1 MEDVN
6 GARML
11 QACISRVETWQRSRG
26 HSEGQRS
33 RATKV
38 FSRVVHRVASRFYK
52 AEFKCYLGM
61 CLTTDYKTALLG
73 HYSSA
78 WAWW

>member
-1 MEDVN
+1 MVKREKVEGRGLEDVN

-38 FSRVVHRVASRFYK
+38 
-52 AEFKCYLGM
+52 
-61 CLTTDYKTALLG
+61 LTLVMDMN
-73 HYSSA
+73 
-78 WAWW
+78 

>member
-1 MEDVN
+1 MRKSLEDTCRVVKREKVEGRGLEDVN

-38 FSRVVHRVASRFYK
+38 
-52 AEFKCYLGM
+52 
-61 CLTTDYKTALLG
+61 LTLVMDMN
-73 HYSSA
+73 
-78 WAWW
+78 